1 MSGAWVRETPGS
13 GRRRL
18 GAVAVTVALALLG
31 CGGHRGAGQERDD
44 AWMSDAARNTDPAT
58 DAAERLNQSLGHR
71 DRIRDAA
78 SIAATEVVTDVA
90 TPPPGADPAVRQEA
104 LAWSG
109 RVYADELAT
118 IDVRFVSLGEGPTAR
133 PGESSQPAGRTTRC
147 YRYELRL
154 YRYTTY
160 REIDCPPGA
169 APPPPSAAPVPAL
182 PADGRKRLT
191 TVLRAATPATLAG
204 AVRAAFPQ
212 EWITVDTVTH
222 EGALVA
228 AVGVP
233 PERQCLL
240 LVRTP
245 AGKIEEPGYDRIWLE
260 PGETGCKTGLY
271 VAPPR

>member
-1 MSGAWVRETPGS
+1 MTERQAARS
-13 GRRRL
+13 GRRRVRFA
-18 GAVAVTVALALLG
+18 GGMAVLAALALAG
-31 CGGHRGAGQERDD
+31 CGEQRGDEL
-44 AWMSDAARNTDPAT
+44 AADVAT
-58 DAAERLNQSLGHR
+58 AEAKRLNTALGHR
-71 DRIRDAA
+71 DRPRDAA
-78 SIAATEVVTDVA
+78 SIAATEVLGE
-90 TPPPGADPAVRQEA
+90 TPTSAVEDGSTVRREA

-109 RVYADELAT
+109 RVFGDERAT
-118 IDVRFVSLGEGPTAR
+118 VDVRFVVSVPERSPVSFGDTGHSAGTA
-133 PGESSQPAGRTTRC
+133 TRC

-154 YRYTTY
+154 YRYTSY
-160 REIDCPPGA
+160 QDIDCPSGA
-169 APPPPSAAPVPAL
+169 APPPPSAAPVPQL

-191 TVLRAATPATLAG
+191 AVLRKATPQTLAG

-233 PERQCLL
+233 AERDCLL

-245 AGKIEEPGYDRIWLE
+245 AGRIEAPGYDRVWLE
-260 PGETGCKTGLY
+260 PGETGCRTGLY